1 MILPPSFWVF
11 RSFSNSAP
19 HSWTLKKKHKISLR
33 WPPSSSG
40 YNPRSRRLTL
50 SLLYTENNSLPG
62 YKPIINL
69 LSSRNLYGSPSIWSR
84 PTFLQFHQVL
94 DWQNPVAPDG
104 KRSWDQSWWNP
115 FWAFFGFAPHW
126 ATRRMPWKMCIKL
139 LKHFHS
145 RWQWRHNKMENKLD
159 IGKQERDINTLK

>member
-69 LSSRNLYGSPSIWSR
+69 LSSRNLYGSPSKQTHISPISPGLRLAESSCSR
-84 PTFLQFHQVL
+84 RETQLGSVMVESL
-94 DWQNPVAPDG
+94 LG
-104 KRSWDQSWWNP
+104 
-115 FWAFFGFAPHW
+115 FFGFAPHW

>member
-115 FWAFFGFAPHW
+115 FWAFLALRLIGQQGECRENVHKITEAFSFKVA
-126 ATRRMPWKMCIKL
+126 
-139 LKHFHS
+139 
-145 RWQWRHNKMENKLD
+145 MET
-159 IGKQERDINTLK
+159 Q